1 MIRLFS
7 HSRQRSTN
15 HQEKKADMNSISLR
29 DAEKKIKKLRKDIIF
44 HEKKYYIDNDPQISD
59 YEFDL
64 LVKELQNLEARFPE
78 LITPESPTQRVG
90 EQPIEGFV
98 SVEHSSP
105 MLSLDNCY
113 SVQELREF
121 EERIKRILPSQKIE
135 YVAELKIDGLGI
147 SAIYRDGKYGS
158 AVTRGDGFRGDDVTS
173 NVKTIRSLP
182 LEIKDTRDIEVRGE
196 IYLPFQSFRRINK
209 EREERE
215 ESLFANPRNAAAGS
229 LRLLDPKEVASRRL
243 DVFLYTI
250 FIDQAELKNQWDN
263 LNTLKELGFKI
274 NPSSRLCPSLDE
286 AISFWEEWR
295 EKRDTL
301 DYDVDGIV
309 VKVNSTAQRNELGT
323 TAKFPRW
330 AISFKFPARQATT
343 RIKDIII
350 QVGRTGALTPV
361 ALLDPVKLAG
371 TTISRSTL
379 HNEDEIKRKDIRI
392 GDHVLIERSGDV
404 IPKVVSVMKER
415 RTGREVEFK
424 FPRRCPVCQSAA
436 FRPED
441 EAISR
446 CTNPSCPAKLR
457 ESLLHFAWRRA
468 MNIEG
473 LGEAL
478 VDQLLE
484 KKIIK
489 NIPDIYRLRHEDLVN
504 LERMGPKS
512 SQNVLDEIEQSKK
525 RDLSR
530 LIFALG
536 IRFVG
541 ERMGQILASHYKS
554 LDRLSQASYDDLFQ
568 VEGVGPRVAESLIF
582 FFKQPE
588 NIELLRELKQ
598 AGLTFTL
605 EEDEAAEKPL
615 AGQTFVLTGK
625 LGAMS
630 REEAAEIIEKMGGK
644 ISSSVSK
651 KTSCVIVGEAPGSK
665 LGKAQELGIPTMDEE
680 ELLKIIGR

>member
-1 MIRLFS
+1 M
-7 HSRQRSTN
+7 TP
-15 HQEKKADMNSISLR
+15 ISLR
-29 DAEKKIKKLRKDIIF
+29 DAEKKIKRLREDISF
-44 HEKKYYIDNDPQISD
+44 HEKKYYVDNDPQISD

-64 LVKELQNLEARFPE
+64 LVKELQAIESRFPQ

-113 SVQELREF
+113 SIKELKEF
-121 EERIKRILPSQKIE
+121 EERVKRILPSQKID

-147 SAIYRDGKYGS
+147 SVIYRNGKFAS
-158 AVTRGDGFRGDDVTS
+158 AVTRGDGIRGDDVTS

-196 IYLPFQSFRRINK
+196 IYLPFPSFRRINR
-209 EREERE
+209 EREEKE

-229 LRLLDPKEVASRRL
+229 LRLLDPKEVASRQL

-250 FIDQAELKNQWDN
+250 FIDRAELKSQWDN
-263 LNTLKELGFKI
+263 LSMLKELGFKI
-274 NPSSRLCPSLDE
+274 NPCSRLCTSLDE

-301 DYDVDGIV
+301 EYDVDGIV
-309 VKVNSTAQRNELGT
+309 VKVNSTAQREELGA

-343 RIKDIII
+343 RIKDIVI
-350 QVGRTGALTPV
+350 QVGRTGAMTPV
-361 ALLDPVKLAG
+361 AVLEPVKLSG
-371 TTISRSTL
+371 ITIKSSTL

-404 IPKVVSVMKER
+404 IPKVVSVMEER
-415 RTGREVEFK
+415 RTGKEIRFR
-424 FPRRCPVCQSAA
+424 FPRRCPVCQSEA
-436 FRPED
+436 FRPEG

-457 ESLLHFAWRRA
+457 ESLLHFASRRA

-478 VDQLLE
+478 LDQLLE
-484 KKIIK
+484 RELIK
-489 NIPDIYRLRHEDLVN
+489 TIPDIYRLQHQDLAE
-504 LERMGPKS
+504 LERMGLKS
-512 SQNVLDEIEQSKK
+512 AQNVLDEIEKSKK
-525 RDLSR
+525 RNVSR

-554 LDRLSQASYDDLFQ
+554 LDELARASYDDLIR
-568 VEGVGPRVAESLIF
+568 VEGIGPKVAESIVF

-588 NIELLRELKQ
+588 NSKLLHQLKI
-598 AGLTFTL
+598 AGLTFTAKV
-605 EEDEAAEKPL
+605 EDHGEKPF
-615 AGQTFVLTGK
+615 ASQTFVLTGK
-625 LGAMS
+625 LEALS
-630 REEAAEIIEKMGGK
+630 REEAAGIIEKMGGTV
-644 ISSSVSK
+644 SSSVSR
-651 KTSCVIVGEAPGSK
+651 KTDYVIVGESPGSK
-665 LGKAQELGIPTMDEE
+665 LAKARELDVPTIDEKE
-680 ELLKIIGR
+680 FLKLINR